1 MSFDTDDLVA
11 PIQAS
16 LESAAKSLYGE
27 GQEIAAEDK
36 EFFAEQATLLA
47 DLASDL
53 AKADNDE
60 DKAVLL
66 GALEQQGTTVE
77 LKAAIRR
84 FQLSQTA
91 SEEMKQVLKI
101 AVETIAG
108 FLRKIILG

>member
-1 MSFDTDDLVA
+1 MSFDTDDLVG

-16 LESAAKSLYGE
+16 LEGAAKRLYGE

-36 EFFAEQATLLA
+36 EFFADQATILA

-66 GALEQQGTTVE
+66 DALEQQGTTVE
-77 LKAAIRR
+77 LKIATRR

-91 SEEMKQVLKI
+91 AEELKQVVKV
-101 AVETIAG
+101 ATDAIAG